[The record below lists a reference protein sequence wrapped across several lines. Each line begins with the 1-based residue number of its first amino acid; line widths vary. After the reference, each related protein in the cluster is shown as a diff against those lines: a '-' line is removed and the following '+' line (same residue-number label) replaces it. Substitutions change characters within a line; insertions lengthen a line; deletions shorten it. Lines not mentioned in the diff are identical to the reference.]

1 MDENNHEDVSS
12 STNTNDN
19 KMIDKITLELLLNKT
34 HYEKYLNK
42 TDQQKYA
49 EHQTFLANCD
59 KYYHHIMKITSK
71 LLKNPQHPISIDVNQ
86 TFDNYV
92 KCIIRDLEIKDIVN
106 KNITETDDNEE
117 YDDVLFPPD
126 MDETPFVKNKRDYR
140 KPPVSSDLNYLSNDF
155 FRVKKKNGGI

>member
-1 MDENNHEDVSS
+1 M
-12 STNTNDN
+12 T
-19 KMIDKITLELLLNKT
+19 I
-34 HYEKYLNK
+34 
-42 TDQQKYA
+42 
-49 EHQTFLANCD
+49 
-59 KYYHHIMKITSK
+59 
-71 LLKNPQHPISIDVNQ
+71 NQ